1 MKKATFLLFIVPV
14 FMAFTITSGIAEID
28 GNVLLSNCNEA
39 LKYFDKN
46 NDPSVNISA
55 VNYCVGYISGI
66 NDLHTSFVSSVSC
79 FDPPKYC
86 APESIEPQKLVDII
100 VRFLKTHP
108 ESLDSHGSDIILFA
122 FKEAYPCPQ

>member
-1 MKKATFLLFIVPV
+1 MKKVTFLFIVPV
-14 FMAFTITSGIAEID
+14 FMAFTITSGMAEID
-28 GNVLLSNCNEA
+28 GNVLLDNCNEA
-39 LKYFDKN
+39 LRYFEN
-46 NDPSVNISA
+46 NNPAVNISA

-86 APESIEPQKLVDII
+86 APQSIEPKKLVDII
-100 VRFLKTHP
+100 VRFLKKHP

-122 FKEAYPCPQ
+122 FKEAFPCPQ